1 MSEPTGQK
9 NEPQSATVLTPN
21 IWKTRIP
28 ATEINMSALRRSPRL
43 ASIRIRQEQVA
54 IIRRTLEY
62 RLALIDQAYAGDWTT
77 QMVLRDITE
86 KQSVLNTSIMKLL
99 LHATRDTRKS
109 IMSLMVYRNYSSY
122 AILTKDIDAL
132 EETYIDMLRIV
143 KSLQG

>member
-1 MSEPTGQK
+1 
-9 NEPQSATVLTPN
+9 
-21 IWKTRIP
+21 
-28 ATEINMSALRRSPRL
+28 MSALRRSPRL

-86 KQSVLNTSIMKLL
+86 KQSALLDTSIMKLL

-132 EETYIDMLRIV
+132 EETYIDMLRLV